1 MLIDLFFSLDVTA
14 ETLGVNTDLKL
25 AFFERGGSVLR
36 SNFHVEGGHFCTDRQ
51 VSECAD
57 FTISG
62 VHLVTGM
69 C

>member
-1 MLIDLFFSLDVTA
+1 
-14 ETLGVNTDLKL
+14 VNTDLKL
-25 AFFERGGSVLR
+25 AFSERGGSVLR